1 MAVME
6 TCFRIK
12 TGRLGDYSEQ
22 ELIDCA
28 YKEQE
33 GANGCEPTDGLTA
46 YLDYAVRV
54 RLLPASEDTVLT
66 EARNILALQV
76 VDTPLKGGENTPLHN
91 SDFSTGVTPL
101 HRSVHTPNTVFNT
114 PFRTPHG
121 EIGATPSRT
130 PLAVGAHHGHR

>member
-1 MAVME
+1 MYATGAKNPTNLSALSESSFCLYTGYVTPVKDQGDTCQSCVAFATMAVME

-28 YKEQE
+28 YEEQE

-54 RLLPASEDTVLT
+54 RLLPASE
-66 EARNILALQV
+66 EMY
-76 VDTPLKGGENTPLHN
+76 PYK
-91 SDFSTGVTPL
+91 
-101 HRSVHTPNTVFNT
+101 
-114 PFRTPHG
+114 
-121 EIGATPSRT
+121 
-130 PLAVGAHHGHR
+130 